1 MRALVT
7 GSNGFVGRWL
17 VAHLEAEGDQVTGLD
32 AEVDITDAAAIT
44 EAVVAVNPDAILHL
58 AAQASV
64 GASWSDQGGTYE
76 VNTIGAVNVL
86 GAAASCARPPRV
98 LLISSSEVYGR
109 VTESDLPVTEDQP
122 FAPVSPYAASKAA
135 AEIAGIQAWLGRG
148 LEVVR
153 ARPFNHTGPGQ
164 RTDFVVPALARQVA
178 EAAGSGAEALY
189 TGNLEARRD
198 ISDVRDV
205 VRAYRELAVSGQAGE
220 AYNVCSGRAVSIR
233 DVAERLLRI
242 AGVDVP
248 IVVDPE
254 RVRPVDLPELRG
266 DPSKL
271 RRATGWE
278 PRIDLDATLADVL
291 AHWKR
296 PAAEAAGR

>member
-1 MRALVT
+1 MHALVT

-17 VAHLEAEGDQVTGLD
+17 LAHLELQGDEVTGLD
-32 AEVDITDAAAIT
+32 AEVDITDAAAI
-44 EAVVAVNPDAILHL
+44 EAAVVAACPDAIIHL

-64 GASWSDQGGTYE
+64 GASWTDQAGTYE
-76 VNTIGAVNVL
+76 VNTVGAVNVL

-98 LLISSSEVYGR
+98 LLISSSEVYGM
-109 VTESDLPVTEDQP
+109 VSQADLPVTEEHP

-135 AEIAGIQAWLGRG
+135 AEMAGIQAWLGG
-148 LEVVR
+148 GVEVVR

-205 VRAYRELAVSGQAGE
+205 VRAYRELAIGGQAGE
-220 AYNVCSGRAVSIR
+220 AYNVCSGLAVSIR
-233 DVAERLLRI
+233 EVAERLLRI
-242 AGVDVP
+242 AGVDIP
-248 IVVDPE
+248 IVVDPD

-271 RRATGWE
+271 RLATGWA
-278 PRIDLDATLADVL
+278 PAIDLDETLADVL

>member
-17 VAHLEAEGDQVTGLD
+17 IAHLESHGDEVTGLD
-32 AEVDITDAAAIT
+32 AEVDITDAAAIGSAVAAAVP
-44 EAVVAVNPDAILHL
+44 EAIFHL

-64 GASWSDQGGTYE
+64 GASWDNPAATFK
-76 VNTIGAVNVL
+76 VNTVGAVNVL
-86 GAAASCARPPRV
+86 AAASGCSEAPRV
-98 LLISSSEVYGR
+98 VLVSSSEVYGR
-109 VTESDLPVTEDQP
+109 VQASDLPIAEHQP

-135 AEIAGIQAWLGRG
+135 AEVAGLQAWLGRG
-148 LEVVR
+148 VEVVR

-164 RTDFVVPALARQVA
+164 RTEFVVPALAKQVA
-178 EAAGSGAEALY
+178 EAVRTGAEALF
-189 TGNLEARRD
+189 TGNLDARRD

-205 VRAYRELAVSGQAGE
+205 VRAYRALAVSGEPGE
-220 AYNVCSGRAVSIR
+220 AYNVCSGTAVSIR

-242 AGVDVP
+242 AGVDIP
-248 IVVDPE
+248 IVVDPA

-271 RRATGWE
+271 RGATGWSPE
-278 PRIDLDATLADVL
+278 VDLDETLAGVL
-291 AHWKR
+291 EYWKR

>member
-17 VAHLEAEGDQVTGLD
+17 IAHLESLGDQVTGLD
-32 AEVDITDAAAIT
+32 AEVDVTDAAAISSAVQAAAP
-44 EAVVAVNPDAILHL
+44 EAVFHL

-64 GASWSDQGGTYE
+64 GASWSDQAATYL
-76 VNTIGAVNVL
+76 VNTVGSVNVL
-86 GAAASCARPPRV
+86 CAAAACASPPRV
-98 LLISSSEVYGR
+98 VLVSSSEVYGK
-109 VTESDLPVTEDQP
+109 VGPSDLPIREDQP

-135 AEIAGIQAWLGRG
+135 AEIAAIQSWLGSG
-148 LEVVR
+148 VEVVR

-178 EAAGSGAEALY
+178 EAVQSGASALY
-189 TGNLEARRD
+189 TGNLDARRD

-205 VRAYRELAVSGQAGE
+205 VRGYRALAVSGKAGE
-220 AYNVCSGRAVSIR
+220 AYNVCSGKAVSIR
-233 DVAERLLRI
+233 EVAERLLRI
-242 AGVDVP
+242 AGVELP

-254 RVRPVDLPELRG
+254 RVRPVDLAELRG
-266 DPSKL
+266 DPSKICE
-271 RRATGWE
+271 ATGWSPE
-278 PRIDLDATLADVL
+278 VDLDDTLADVL
-291 AHWKR
+291 EHWKR

>member
-17 VAHLEAEGDQVTGLD
+17 IAHLESHGDEVTGLD
-32 AEVDITDAAAIT
+32 AEVDITDAAAIGSAVAAAVP
-44 EAVVAVNPDAILHL
+44 EAIFHL

-64 GASWSDQGGTYE
+64 GASWDNPAATFE
-76 VNTIGAVNVL
+76 VNTVGAVNVL
-86 GAAASCARPPRV
+86 AAASGCSEPPRV
-98 LLISSSEVYGR
+98 VLVSSSEVYGR
-109 VTESDLPVTEDQP
+109 VQASDLPIAEHQP

-135 AEIAGIQAWLGRG
+135 AEVAGLQAWLGRG
-148 LEVVR
+148 VEVVR

-164 RTDFVVPALARQVA
+164 RTEFVVPALAKQVA
-178 EAAGSGAEALY
+178 EAVRTGAEALF
-189 TGNLEARRD
+189 TGNLDARRD

-205 VRAYRELAVSGQAGE
+205 VRAYRALAVSGEPGE
-220 AYNVCSGRAVSIR
+220 AYNVCSGTAVSIR

-242 AGVDVP
+242 AGVDIP
-248 IVVDPE
+248 IVVDPA

-271 RRATGWE
+271 RGATGWSPE
-278 PRIDLDATLADVL
+278 VDLDETLAGVL
-291 AHWKR
+291 EYWKR